1 MQETGNK
8 PGRLAVKKAGNAVL
22 FPAAS
27 EDSGISG
34 RRMAPSCPGSN
45 RCRTGE

>member
-1 MQETGNK
+1 MQEVGNK

-22 FPAAS
+22 LPVAS

-34 RRMAPSCPGSN
+34 RRICKKSGL
-45 RCRTGE
+45 R